1 MDFLFGLDKPAAAD
15 KDTAFLTTVHDN
27 VELEIIR
34 DILAEE
40 GIPCR
45 SRDRGTGGV
54 MKVIAGFSMYGSDI
68 YVPVAALERA
78 QALLEAF
85 RNAEVLE
92 NDTDEV
98 EKE

>member
-1 MDFLFGLDKPAAAD
+1 MDFLFGLDKHATPD

-45 SRDRGTGGV
+45 SCERGSGSAVKIITGY
-54 MKVIAGFSMYGSDI
+54 SMYGSDI
-68 YVPVAALERA
+68 YVPVAALEQA
-78 QALLEAF
+78 QALLDAF
-85 RNAEVLE
+85 RNAEIVE
-92 NDTDEV
+92 DGDESV
-98 EKE
+98 EEE